1 MPKTAYT
8 TGKMNKGDAG
18 SVTESVELP
27 PITKTEAASVLEE
40 HQAVLEEQRRLG
52 TKSNVSMEVSP
63 SRNIKTYTSAKQ
75 SKKKTQVVNRSA
87 HLGSLQAKQ
96 QQSLLTH

>member
-40 HQAVLEEQRRLG
+40 H
-52 TKSNVSMEVSP
+52 
-63 SRNIKTYTSAKQ
+63 
-75 SKKKTQVVNRSA
+75 
-87 HLGSLQAKQ
+87 
-96 QQSLLTH
+96 